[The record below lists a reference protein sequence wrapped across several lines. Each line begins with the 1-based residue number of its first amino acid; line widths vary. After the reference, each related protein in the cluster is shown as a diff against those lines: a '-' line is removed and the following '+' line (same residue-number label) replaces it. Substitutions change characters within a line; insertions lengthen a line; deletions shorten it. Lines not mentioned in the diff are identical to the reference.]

1 MDSNNVYSYLPCQ
14 ASHSRPFCQAPSL
27 PTSQA
32 FFPSDTSPLDNNG
45 IDTGRNEQLNI
56 RPYGYVE
63 NNGNRINYSTMNYGL
78 TNDNRVNYSTMNHGL
93 INNNSPFITQ
103 TSGQTQS
110 TSTFSN
116 NESMTANT
124 AHGNVIIIIKSNINL
139 EKLLSI
145 IQQCEREESIYI
157 Y

>member
-45 IDTGRNEQLNI
+45 IDRGRNEPLNT

-78 TNDNRVNYSTMNHGL
+78 TNDNPSIRCSL
-93 INNNSPFITQ
+93 PQ
-103 TSGQTQS
+103 TSNQTQS

-116 NESMTANT
+116 NASMKTNT
-124 AHGNVIIIIKSNINL
+124 ASHGNVIIIINSNINL

-145 IQQCEREESIYI
+145 IQQCEREESIYM